1 MRGSCGGDPWALTA
15 RKPEP
20 IVRIVRPRATYV
32 CLDPSGVRMNPRS
45 LLTLGVLAASIAVSG
60 IPAARAQ
67 HRPVHDQMLASV
79 VFVECDVEF
88 QGDLLSKGS
97 GSGFLVANSEYVIT
111 NSHVVDSCH
120 PDNKVRVLGERL
132 LQTYG
137 DMIAS
142 GKWPPWIAE
151 ELSQDPGLQAR
162 LKNDQDLLVKYL
174 IAAVQERSREEA
186 KARFANI
193 TQRLFVVYM
202 GKEGQTPIKVEVT
215 SIAWTSSNSNERARD
230 TGVDLAILK
239 LARPLAD
246 RQSVAFATGSSA
258 EINDEVYTVGFPGAS
273 GEVVTSA
280 KYVPTIKKGI
290 VSKLGGED
298 PRVTPEARAKGW
310 KGAPLIETDAAISPG
325 NSGGPLYNEYGEVL
339 GINTFVPNNAA
350 QGIGWAQDIAVAIPV
365 LKDLGL
371 PLPRIREQPRTWID
385 KNPILV
391 WGGGAGLGVLLL
403 SWMLASVL
411 RRRQVTVR
419 PSVGSSPYS
428 ARARP
433 VMGPT
438 VVAEGPAIRGRIG
451 IHAGVTIAVPLNGLI
466 LGREPTG
473 SGSPVYV
480 ESSDVSRKHCSIRY
494 DLRSKRFEVTDLGS
508 NNGTFVVPGET
519 PLPANKKLAC
529 RPGQVIRLGKQEEFE
544 LILQ

>member
-1 MRGSCGGDPWALTA
+1 M
-15 RKPEP
+15 K
-20 IVRIVRPRATYV
+20 
-32 CLDPSGVRMNPRS
+32 PRS
-45 LLTLGVLAASIAVSG
+45 LLTFGVLAASITVSG
-60 IPAARAQ
+60 IPAARAK
-67 HRPVHDQMLASV
+67 PVHDQMLASV
-79 VFVECDVEF
+79 VFVECDVEL
-88 QGDLLSKGS
+88 QGDRLSAGS
-97 GSGFLVANSEYVIT
+97 GSGFLVANSEYVVT
-111 NSHVVDSCH
+111 NNHVVDSCY
-120 PDNKVRVLGERL
+120 PDNKVRVLGES
-132 LQTYG
+132 LQYYNKK
-137 DMIAS
+137 MIAS
-142 GKWPPWIAE
+142 GTLPPWIADA
-151 ELSQDPGLQAR
+151 LSQDPGLHER

-174 IAAVQERSREEA
+174 VAAVQKRSREEA
-186 KARFANI
+186 KASFANI
-193 TQRLFVVYM
+193 TQRLFVVYL

-215 SIAWTSSNSNERARD
+215 SIAWTSWNSDERARD

-246 RQSVAFATGSSA
+246 RPSVAFATGSSV

-298 PRVTPEARAKGW
+298 PRVTPEAKAKGW
-310 KGAPLIETDAAISPG
+310 KGAPLIETDAAISSG

-339 GINTFVPNNAA
+339 GINTFVPENQA

-371 PLPRIREQPRTWID
+371 PLPRIREKPRTWID
-385 KNPILV
+385 NHPNLV

-403 SWMLASVL
+403 LSMLAYMF
-411 RRRQVTVR
+411 RRRQVTAR
-419 PSVGSSPYS
+419 PSVGSSPS
-428 ARARP
+428 SGRARP
-433 VMGPT
+433 AMGPT
-438 VVAEGPAIRGRIG
+438 VVAQGPAIRGRIG
-451 IHAGVTIAVPLNGLI
+451 IHAGVTIAVPPNGLV

-480 ESSDVSRKHCSIRY
+480 DSSDVSRKHCSIRY